1 MGQFL
6 GTHAN
11 RLDSKGRVSVPAA
24 FRTTL
29 ARLDTTELVLRP
41 SHKWP
46 CIEAWPEPAFR
57 EFASRLDQFDAFSD
71 EHDDLAIALFADAQ
85 AVSPD
90 AEGRIVLNERL
101 AEYAGLEPGKPVAFV
116 GFGKIFLIWEPG
128 VAQQHLPQSIA
139 RAKERGLTVPR
150 STRP

>member
-57 EFASRLDQFDAFSD
+57 EFAGRLDQFDAFSD

-85 AVSPD
+85 AASPD

-101 AEYAGLEPGKPVAFV
+101 AEYAGLEAGKPVAFV

-128 VAQQHLPQSIA
+128 LAQQHLPQSVA
-139 RAKERGLTVPR
+139 RARERGLTVPR
-150 STRP
+150 GARP

>member
-29 ARLDTTELVLRP
+29 ATFDTGELILRP

-57 EFASRLDQFDAFSD
+57 DFASRLDQFDAFSD
-71 EHDDLAIALFADAQ
+71 EHDDLAVALFADAQ
-85 AVSPD
+85 SATPD

-101 AEYAGLEPGKPVAFV
+101 AEYAQLVAGKPVAFV
-116 GFGKIFLIWEPG
+116 GFGKIFLIWEPAL
-128 VAQQHLPQSIA
+128 AQQYLPQSVA
-139 RAKERGLTVPR
+139 RARERGLTVPR
-150 STRP
+150 GVRP

>member
-101 AEYAGLEPGKPVAFV
+101 AEYAGLEAGKPVAFV

>member
-57 EFASRLDQFDAFSD
+57 EFAARLDQFDAFSD

-85 AVSPD
+85 AASPD

-101 AEYAGLEPGKPVAFV
+101 AEYAGLEAGKPVAFV

-128 VAQQHLPQSIA
+128 LAQQHLPQSIA